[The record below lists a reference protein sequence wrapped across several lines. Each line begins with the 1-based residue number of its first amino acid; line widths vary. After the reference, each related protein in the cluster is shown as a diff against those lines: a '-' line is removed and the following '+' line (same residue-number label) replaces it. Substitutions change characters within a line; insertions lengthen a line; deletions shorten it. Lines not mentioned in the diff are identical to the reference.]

1 MKTLTLALAL
11 SLSATGVAA
20 LPAAAQAADDLIYTG
35 LFSNT
40 AVGGYD
46 TVSYHM
52 GGAPVRGSREF
63 RTEWQ
68 GAEWRFASQDN
79 LDLFL
84 ADPELY
90 APAYGGHCAWA
101 MAQGYAA
108 KGAPDI
114 WRIVDDVL
122 YLNFDR
128 SVQEMWEED
137 IPGFIE
143 AADANYP
150 AVLED

>member
-11 SLSATGVAA
+11 SLSAVGMAA
-20 LPAAAQAADDLIYTG
+20 LPTTAQAADDLVYTG

-46 TVSYHM
+46 TVSYHT

-63 RTEWQ
+63 STQWN
-68 GAEWRFASQDN
+68 GANWHFASQEN

-84 ADPELY
+84 ANPEAY
-90 APAYGGHCAWA
+90 APAYGGYCAWA
-101 MAQGYAA
+101 MAEGYTA
-108 KGAPDI
+108 KGSPNH

-122 YLNFDR
+122 YLNYDQTIQDR
-128 SVQEMWEED
+128 WEAD

-143 AADANYP
+143 AANANYP
-150 AVLED
+150 TILED

>member
-52 GGAPVRGSREF
+52 GGEPVRGSREF

-84 ADPELY
+84 ADPERY
-90 APAYGGHCAWA
+90 APAYGGYCAWA

>member
-1 MKTLTLALAL
+1 MKTVALAL
-11 SLSATGVAA
+11 TLGLAA
-20 LPAAAQAADDLIYTG
+20 VGAAAIPSNAQAADDLIYTG

-40 AVGGYD
+40 AVSGYD
-46 TVSYHM
+46 AVSYHTE
-52 GGAPVRGSREF
+52 GAPVRGSREF

-84 ADPELY
+84 ANPEAY
-90 APAYGGHCAWA
+90 APAYGGYCAWA
-101 MAQGYAA
+101 MAQGDTA
-108 KGAPDI
+108 KGDPEV
-114 WRIVDDVL
+114 WRIVDGVL

-128 SVQEMWEED
+128 SVQQMWEED

-150 AVLED
+150 SVVTG

>member
-1 MKTLTLALAL
+1 MKTVALAL
-11 SLSATGVAA
+11 TLGLAA
-20 LPAAAQAADDLIYTG
+20 AGAAAIPSNAQAADDLIYTG

-40 AVGGYD
+40 AVSGYD
-46 TVSYHM
+46 AVSYHTE
-52 GGAPVRGSREF
+52 GAPVRGSREF

-84 ADPELY
+84 ANPEAY
-90 APAYGGHCAWA
+90 APAYGGYCAWA
-101 MAQGYAA
+101 MAQGYTA
-108 KGAPDI
+108 KGDPEV
-114 WRIVDDVL
+114 WRIVDGVL

-128 SVQEMWEED
+128 SVQQMWEED

-150 AVLED
+150 SVVTG